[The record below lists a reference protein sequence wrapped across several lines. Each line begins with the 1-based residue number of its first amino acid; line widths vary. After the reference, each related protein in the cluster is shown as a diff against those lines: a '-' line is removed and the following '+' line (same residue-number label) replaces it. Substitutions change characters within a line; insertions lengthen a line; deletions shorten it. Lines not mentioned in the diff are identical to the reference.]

1 MNFRTEITLEIV
13 RDNLSFRY
21 IVPFNTSYELA
32 HEVCL
37 KMAEGVMEMKKQSDA
52 TKAAVTPS
60 AATEESV
67 VS

>member
-13 RDNLSFRY
+13 RDNLAFRY
-21 IVPFNTSYELA
+21 TVPFNTPYELA

-37 KMAEGVMEMKKQSDA
+37 KMAEGIMEMKKQSDA
-52 TKAAVTPS
+52 VKAASTP

-67 VS
+67 AS